1 MAERLQTIP
10 IREFL
15 ETMGLVQYLDM
26 FVIKGFD
33 NESDIATLDE
43 NDLDDMLISDEDHRH
58 QILQACECFF
68 TLATDHISIK
78 GHTYMY
84 ISLCRFLIP
93 ECQFDQP

>member
-58 QILQACECFF
+58 QILQAGECLS
-68 TLATDHISIK
+68 TLATDHMQPAFLEVK
-78 GHTYMY
+78 GPCMYIYMY
-84 ISLCRFLIP
+84 VYMYVCF
-93 ECQFDQP
+93 